1 MERGARWATVQ
12 GVAKS
17 QTQLKDR
24 THTHTHTH
32 TMLSE
37 DIGRVDKR
45 EREKYS
51 TTEE

>member
-1 MERGARWATVQ
+1 MGYSPRGRKESDTTERPN
-12 GVAKS
+12 
-17 QTQLKDR
+17 
-24 THTHTHTH
+24 THTHTH